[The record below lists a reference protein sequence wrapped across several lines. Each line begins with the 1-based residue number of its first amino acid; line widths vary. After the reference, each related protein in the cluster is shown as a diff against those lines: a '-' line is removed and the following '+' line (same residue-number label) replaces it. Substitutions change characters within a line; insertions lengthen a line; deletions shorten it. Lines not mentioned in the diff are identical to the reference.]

1 MSAGNHSAILSAH
14 PDEFPAFDNQGHNTD
29 VTIEDDSETPRASF
43 YSEVA
48 EGELNL
54 DEDYFS
60 SPPPSRNAMSTP
72 SELLSQKSAATTSSN
87 NAPQTHSRATVAV
100 SLPEGVYAQQQDAMS
115 SNRSVTT
122 APSFSDSMSIRS
134 TAPTLKSLGDADV
147 ESMLGE
153 ILSETESRFCAS
165 SIQESIEESVEDEDS
180 DDEID
185 KELTDEEQLARWRAK
200 KKHFFILS
208 EAGKPVYSRYGSET
222 IISSYIGVLQAIIS
236 FFTDTSDTLQSFQSG
251 SHLFV
256 VVSSGPLYLVAISCT
271 GETPAQLR
279 LQLDS
284 LYQQILSTLTLSQL
298 TKAFSGR
305 FNFDLRRLLGGTEV
319 FLDGLVDSILR
330 GSPAILLSALEC
342 ITLRKTHR
350 TQINQLLLTH
360 RTSTLLYGLIITDSR
375 LVSVIRP
382 KRHSLHPPDLQLLFS
397 MLFTASTFRDGN
409 EHWTPICMPRFNSKG
424 FLHAYIHFFTA
435 DSAIVLISA
444 DKDAFFELREMA
456 EKVVAGLQETGLKER
471 IGEGIKRPRAQE
483 VVAGTPVRHWI
494 YKSRSNVQ
502 FVSSS
507 WEGVQRKQTMAA
519 YQRLHAVVHG
529 RGRVK
534 VAFETAGENSAEDAD
549 AGRRAKG
556 QDGMAWVGNGW
567 EVYAVAKRGAKR
579 EAVVRGVQGVVK
591 WIKEREERVFVIGGA
606 TF

>member
-1 MSAGNHSAILSAH
+1 MSAENHSATLSAH
-14 PDEFPAFDNQGHNTD
+14 PDEFPAFDNQDRHTD
-29 VTIEDDSETPRASF
+29 ATIEDDLETPRASF

-48 EGELNL
+48 EGELSL

-60 SPPPSRNAMSTP
+60 SPPPSRNAMTTP
-72 SELLSQKSAATTSSN
+72 SELLSHKAAAITSSN

-115 SNRSVTT
+115 GSGSVTT

-165 SIQESIEESVEDEDS
+165 SIQESIEESVEDEDT

-185 KELTDEEQLARWRAK
+185 EEILTDEEQLARWRAK

-256 VVSSGPLYLVAISCT
+256 VISSGPLYLVAISCT

-409 EHWTPICMPRFNSKG
+409 EHWTPLCMPRFNSKG

-456 EKVVAGLQETGLKER
+456 EKVVAGLQETGLRER
-471 IGEGIKRPRAQE
+471 IGEGVKRPKP
-483 VVAGTPVRHWI
+483 VDIMPGTVIRHWV
-494 YKSRSNVQ
+494 YKSRGNVQ
-502 FVSSS
+502 FISSS
-507 WEGVQRKQTMAA
+507 WEGVERKRTMVV

-534 VAFETAGENSAEDAD
+534 VAFETAGSGASQ
-549 AGRRAKG
+549 G

-567 EVYAVAKRGAKR
+567 EVYAVAKRGTKR
-579 EAVVRGVQGVVK
+579 EAMVRGVQGIVK
-591 WIKEREERVFVIGGA
+591 WVKEREERVFVIGGA